1 MAPFGY
7 WLGLGVAIICAIVAR
22 NKRHGH
28 GLLKKSMG
36 RGDSLL
42 LALLLGVGVVE
53 LAVGVWHS
61 SLNKAMPLASAA
73 WLAALAFVIIR
84 SVPPRPSAWWFG
96 LALSGLGTGGWAAW
110 QKWVV
115 GLTRATGHPPLHSI
129 FFGNLSLLV
138 AFLCLAGLGWAWQQR
153 SARFFWV
160 ALLLSGAM
168 GGGLASALSGTRGGW
183 LALPLVI
190 WVFYCGYARRWRA
203 IWRWLAL
210 IALIAVMIGA
220 YATPY
225 SGVEKRV
232 DKAVAE
238 VHRYTESTDYG
249 SVGARL
255 EMYRGAIRL
264 IYERPFVGYGHQGYL
279 PAMQRLEAQGVLSP
293 ELGNYWHAH
302 NDLLDAW
309 VRRGLPGLLMVV
321 SLYLIPLWLFFP
333 GLRSESSLQRSY
345 AVAGMLLP
353 IAFMS
358 FGLSYSF
365 FAYPAG
371 VAVYASWLIF
381 LWIHVS
387 DQVPQNGCHVY
398 TNEKPDGDTADANV
412 TDGSHFYNWVVNSK
426 AGSAS
431 PWWQHN
437 DVGNA
442 LATAGGLGTRGR

>member
-1 MAPFGY
+1 MQALAITVLPLLAPLGY
-7 WLGLGVAIICAIVAR
+7 WLGLVITIVWSITTT
-22 NKRHGH
+22 NERHGRH
-28 GLLKKSMG
+28 LFKKPM
-36 RGDSLL
+36 RLRDSLF
-42 LALLLGVGVVE
+42 LALLLGVGIVEVV
-53 LAVGVWHS
+53 VGAWHS
-61 SLNKAMPLASAA
+61 SLNKALPIAATA
-73 WLAALAFVIIR
+73 WLAALAFILVR
-84 SVPPRPSAWWFG
+84 AVPPRPSTWWVG
-96 LALSGLGTGGWAAW
+96 LALSGLGAGGWAAW

-129 FFGNLSLLV
+129 FFGNLALLMGL
-138 AFLCLAGLGWAWQQR
+138 LCLAGLGWAWQQR
-153 SARFFWV
+153 STRFFWV

-190 WVFYCGYARRWRA
+190 WVFYYGYARRWRA
-203 IWRWLAL
+203 LWRWLAL
-210 IALIAVMIGA
+210 TAAIAVMIGV
-220 YATPY
+220 YTTPH

-238 VHRYTESTDYG
+238 VHRYMEGADYG

-255 EMYRGAIRL
+255 EMYRGAFWL
-264 IYERPFVGYGHQGYL
+264 IYERPLVGYGHQGYL
-279 PAMQRLEAQGVLSP
+279 PAMQRLETQGVLSP

-309 VRRGLPGLLMVV
+309 VRKGLPGLVIVV

-333 GLRSESSLQRSY
+333 GLRAESATQRSY

-353 IAFMS
+353 ITFMG

-381 LWIHVS
+381 LWVLVS
-387 DQVPQNGCHVY
+387 EQVLQDGRHVY
-398 TNEKPDGDTADANV
+398 TNEKPDGDIADANV
-412 TDGSHFYNWVVNSK
+412 SDGPHFYYRMVDS
-426 AGSAS
+426 
-431 PWWQHN
+431 
-437 DVGNA
+437 
-442 LATAGGLGTRGR
+442 

>member
-1 MAPFGY
+1 
-7 WLGLGVAIICAIVAR
+7 
-22 NKRHGH
+22 
-28 GLLKKSMG
+28 MG
-36 RGDSLL
+36 RGDGLL
-42 LALLLGVGVVE
+42 LALLLGVGIVE
-53 LAVGVWHS
+53 VAAGAWHS
-61 SLNKAMPLASAA
+61 SLKQALPLAGAA
-73 WLAALAFVIIR
+73 WLAALAFMMVR
-84 SVPPRPSAWWFG
+84 AVPPRPSAWWVG
-96 LALSGLGTGGWAAW
+96 LALSGLGVGGWAAW
-110 QKWVV
+110 QKWIV

-129 FFGNLSLLV
+129 FFGNLALLM
-138 AFLCLAGLGWAWQQR
+138 ALLCLAGLGWAWQQR
-153 SARFFWV
+153 STRFCWV

-203 IWRWLAL
+203 LWRWLAL
-210 IALIAVMIGA
+210 TAAITVMIGV
-220 YATPY
+220 YATPH

-238 VHRYTESTDYG
+238 VHRYMEGASYG

-255 EMYRGAIRL
+255 EMYRGAFWL
-264 IYERPFVGYGHQGYL
+264 IYEHPFVGYGHQGYL
-279 PAMQRLEAQGVLSP
+279 PAIQRLEAQGVLSP

-309 VRRGLPGLLMVV
+309 VRRGLPGFLIVV

-333 GLRSESSLQRSY
+333 GLRAESSTQRSY

-358 FGLSYSF
+358 FGFSYSF

-381 LWIHVS
+381 LWVPVS
-387 DQVPQNGCHVY
+387 EQVPQDGRHVY
-398 TNEKPDGDTADANV
+398 TNEKPNGDTADANV
-412 TDGSHFYNWVVNSK
+412 SDGPHFYYRVVDS
-426 AGSAS
+426 
-431 PWWQHN
+431 
-437 DVGNA
+437 
-442 LATAGGLGTRGR
+442 